1 MEAAYGERIEE
12 QAADLA
18 HHLYHAGAAAD
29 PEKTLRF
36 LRLAGEQALDGSAYE
51 EALAQFERALSLEE
65 DVPEQLVPV
74 QRLVMSR
81 FSQVFWR
88 NSSISFATSSGAS
101 SWQ

>member
-1 MEAAYGERIEE
+1 MPE
-12 QAADLA
+12 QFPLMVP
-18 HHLYHAGAAAD
+18 GAIPD
-29 PEKTLRF
+29 DILPENLDFPFFIGGK
-36 LRLAGEQALDGSAYE
+36 AGEDVDRRGFAGTVRSQ
-51 EALAQFERALSLEE
+51 EAKKLLHPCQKA
-65 DVPEQLVPV
+65 PV